1 MTSRAGARGS
11 VRGVGAGRVRNGVG
25 GARGGAGLRAG
36 RTGLRAGG
44 SWIEGR
50 PG

>member
-11 VRGVGAGRVRNGVG
+11 VWGVGAGRVRNGVG

-36 RTGLRAGG
+36 RGRA
-44 SWIEGR
+44 EGR
-50 PG
+50 RELD